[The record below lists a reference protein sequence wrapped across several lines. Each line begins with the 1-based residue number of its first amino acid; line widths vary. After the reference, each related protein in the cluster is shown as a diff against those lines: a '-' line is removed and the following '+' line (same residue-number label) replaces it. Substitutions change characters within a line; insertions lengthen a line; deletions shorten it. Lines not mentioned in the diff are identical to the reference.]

1 MKNEPKANAE
11 TRPSDSGETPLSF
24 RSVLEDIANAKEPN
38 GREPDDADWRF
49 HFLEMK
55 RVAALALELGDGNAE
70 TNAAVPE
77 NTRLLSGVSSDP
89 LSQTPAQ
96 SDDVRR
102 QTIEE
107 CAKVAEANM
116 HSSVMPGHVGK
127 NIAAEIRALQP
138 QPNGGET

>member
-1 MKNEPKANAE
+1 MKPQDE
-11 TRPSDSGETPLSF
+11 T
-24 RSVLEDIANAKEPN
+24 
-38 GREPDDADWRF
+38 
-49 HFLEMK
+49 
-55 RVAALALELGDGNAE
+55 
-70 TNAAVPE
+70 
-77 NTRLLSGVSSDP
+77 
-89 LSQTPAQ
+89 Q

-138 QPNGGET
+138 QPNGGWQDISTAPKDKRSILVCHEGSSLDPYVSRWLLNAERWSHPFNKPINDPTHWQPLPAPPLPLDKGKGGSEETQFRKHKSTQNI